1 MDNDVNDGE
10 NNDGNNDDNNEAARS
25 HLEDDAVRVGDLIGG
40 IRDEILAAGS
50 SGDAV
55 IESGAEPHEESGGE
69 LFEREKEL
77 SILESLEQE
86 LAEIQASIERI
97 ENGTYGTGEQT
108 GERTGSPFDS
118 AH

>member
-1 MDNDVNDGE
+1 MDNDLNDGE
-10 NNDGNNDDNNEAARS
+10 NNDGNNDDNNDATRS

-40 IRDEILAAGS
+40 IRDEILAAGA
-50 SGDAV
+50 SGDGSP
-55 IESGAEPHEESGGE
+55 SGRAEPQEESGSA

-97 ENGTYGTGEQT
+97 ENGTYGTGE
-108 GERTGSPFDS
+108 RTGSPFDS